1 MNDSGRMSHAG
12 TRSVGRKRIRALWLM
27 AGLLLPL
34 FLLQLARADVGIS
47 VAPPIPGTFDPEA
60 DLRAPKPLRLYGADS
75 LAAFSHEGI
84 LFRVETEYDSTSGYY
99 VSTRTLFGDKYGP
112 EQVYSPD
119 SWRKFRVERARR
131 ENLRKKFDDQIHS
144 PTQESGGGALEI
156 QVPFK
161 IRSRTFRRIFGGD
174 RVGLRV
180 TGQITID
187 GGLRREKSDQVL
199 TTRNDQANY
208 NFKIDQ
214 TQQFRI
220 VGKVGDKVSVEI
232 DQDSERIFDFE
243 NNVKL
248 SYEGYEDEIIQSIEA
263 GNISLSLPGTQLATL
278 TANNQGLF
286 GFKTESKV
294 GPLSITT
301 IASLQQ
307 GEKNKLSYEGG
318 SEATTVKINDTNY
331 LRDQYFFLNEEYR
344 ELYRHLRDDLQ
355 HQVDPSVGFIN
366 QIEVYRSV
374 QAQVDNT
381 DIYDGVAVYDAT
393 LENAAANDYVPVV
406 EGADAINQMVDYYKT
421 AGDQEGIYS
430 ENAFFRK
437 LEENEYD
444 VDLQAGYIRLSYPAN
459 DGEIIA
465 VAYKTDN
472 DKNVGTLSPPISR
485 GVFKLLKPKTV
496 DVTSPV
502 YPLSWKHVYD
512 LQTSGLKEGDLEARI
527 VRSNSEAS
535 PTNATG
541 EAWVQ
546 VFGVD
551 QYNNADNG
559 DTPDNQ
565 VDERFQNVFVNRAY
579 GELHFPDLRP
589 FDPEGYYKGNDLI
602 VASLDSLENPDIY
615 DVLPNSGTTRQ
626 KNFNIEAT
634 YSSASS
640 NISLGINVLEGS
652 EEVFLNGTKLTKD
665 VDYIIDYLSGQI
677 TILNDQAF
685 QPGANLEINYE
696 SGEVFQLDQRTM
708 LGIRLE
714 YALWED
720 SFIGATFLYFN
731 EEPIDKR
738 VKVGN
743 EPLRNVIWDVNT
755 RLRFR
760 PYWMTQLVNALPGI
774 ETDEPS
780 EVSFEGEIA
789 QVFPNPN
796 SLNSDATGDPNGVA
810 YIDDFE
816 AAKRA
821 TPLGVRRKN
830 WYPASH
836 PDRLPRND
844 FRSTPQDSTDYRG
857 RLFWYNPFTRVQ
869 ITDIW
874 PNREVN
880 TKVPKETE
888 VLSIEYDPNVNNF
901 RRAGVDSTLTWNG
914 VMRALSPGFYNQT
927 ATKFIEVWIKW
938 NGGGKDATL
947 YFDMGQISEDVIPN
961 DSLDTEDEIVGIKG
975 NDILDNGEDTGLDG
989 KVGGDPDW
997 RTGGTQRSGTIVHID
1012 YNEIADRRNPGYDWW
1027 DLNGDGV
1034 LDDNEPFSS
1043 DNWTYEPGSRDETE
1057 GINGTEGNAQD
1068 EVRYPDSEDLNKDN
1082 SLNLKNNFYR
1092 YRFRLDSDE
1101 DFDRYVRGGI
1111 NNEKGWRLI
1120 RIPLTSIFDTVNR
1133 PSLNQIESFRI
1144 WLTGASTY
1152 TTLQIAQIELVGNEW
1167 LEEPV
1172 VETASGDTTIYVTSS
1187 TINTYDNPND
1197 YNPPP
1202 GVAGEIDPI
1211 TDIRSKEQSL
1221 IMQLNDMPTGATGK
1235 LIKTQGS
1242 ANDQDLREYR
1252 KLKMYVNGGG
1262 RSNIAGTDLEMFL
1275 RFGDR
1280 VTEDNPSYYEYSQR
1294 LEPGWSE
1301 NEIVID
1307 LDQLSSLKK
1316 KAEDEGTEVAYERL
1330 ANGDVMKV
1338 VGKPSIGAVSE
1349 YAVGVR
1355 NLGRPIRKEEN
1366 IEVWVDEMRLSG
1378 VRKESGMAMR
1388 SSVSA
1393 SFADFIDLSANLRQS
1408 DANFHQVDQRTGGN
1422 ESTIDGTMNAKV
1434 SIDKFLDPNLGISI
1448 PVSGS
1453 MSSNLRIP
1461 KYAGGNGD
1469 IRTTALAS
1477 QDELNIWSQFSRL
1490 GFSRHHLQDHYLEDD
1505 QGNLVIDTTRGIPYQ
1520 DLSKWGVD
1528 TLFTTSQQ
1536 YSWNISYSKSKES
1549 PNWFLAYTTDKL
1561 KPQFSHSQKYE
1572 SSLKNQYS
1580 KAFTNTG
1587 KLSYSLPFE
1596 KHQLDVFGWTSSIP
1610 VLNRLQDSKFNYM
1623 LSRFSTG
1630 IDATEKRTS
1639 SKYRN
1644 AQVRPSYSLSST
1656 RNFAVGYSPFQSMSF
1671 DLSRNWSSQY
1681 VREDSTRQDYL
1692 YKDQPLSERA
1702 LTFEPGTGP
1711 YTIIESVTDT
1721 LRLAERFLN
1730 GGPAL
1735 ADSVEQWLANG
1746 DDPNDV
1752 VNRMYSSIERDF
1764 PGTYVRQPWEV
1775 IASDDPRYQRIFFEA
1790 FGMPF
1795 VDTQKSQRFSASY
1808 SPSIVRWLTTDAS
1821 YSTNY
1826 NWNWS
1831 SFSYTGRNLSS
1842 TNTLTGSM
1850 TFKLRQIL
1858 PQKSKSGKKT
1868 TPSNPGGNGGDTF
1881 RPTGPESDSFGEP
1894 RPGDTG
1900 QGKSKPTAGGGGMP
1914 DVLGFTLDGLRRLQ
1928 DIRFDYTQN
1937 LSYNNPSMQDGQPD
1951 WEYMLGLT
1959 GDPGIK
1965 PVQEE
1970 RGSYSSV
1977 QRTDDYR
1984 INSGLDLGARA
1995 SLGLDYNYRL
2005 NTSASP
2011 QQTTGGNT
2019 RSAFYIYDKASR
2031 SLQTYDLPNWNFRWS
2046 GLESFGPL
2054 EIVAQSISFEHSYR
2068 GSYTEDWESVLN
2080 EESQRERQVKTRK
2093 YEKAFSPLAGM
2104 NITWKYGIS
2113 TTVRY
2118 NQSQSINETASN
2130 GRRGRDTTNGISF
2143 QANYTRKGG
2152 FRVPLPIWPFRNRR
2166 FNNETTF
2173 SLAFDQSN
2181 TLRENRTI
2189 TDETENPDFTKESE
2203 SSNWSVTPSVTYKF
2217 SRTVSG
2223 SARYKYG
2230 VTESQYN
2237 TTRYQEFGVNVNIK
2251 IQG

>member
-1 MNDSGRMSHAG
+1 MSHAG
-12 TRSVGRKRIRALWLM
+12 TRSVGRKRFRTPWLM
-27 AGLLLPL
+27 AGLLLPF

-47 VAPPIPGTFDPEA
+47 VTPPIPGTFDPEA

-112 EQVYSPD
+112 EQVYSPEA
-119 SWRKFRVERARR
+119 WREFRVQRARR
-131 ENLRKKFDDQIHS
+131 ENLRKKFDDQINS
-144 PTQESGGGALEI
+144 PSQESGGSALEI

-331 LRDQYFFLNEEYR
+331 LRNQYFFLDFLYR
-344 ELYRHLRDDLQ
+344 EQYRRFTSEVQ
-355 HQVDPSVGFIN
+355 HVVNSPDTYIN

-374 QAQVDNT
+374 QPQADNT
-381 DIYDGVAVYDAT
+381 DIYDGVAVYDESEA
-393 LENAAANDYVPVV
+393 ENFFVPAIA
-406 EGADAINQMVDYYKT
+406 GADEINEMVDYYKS
-421 AGDQEGIYS
+421 AGDEEGVFS

-437 LEENEYD
+437 LDENEYD

-465 VAYKTDN
+465 VAYSVGSGANRKT
-472 DKNVGTLSPPISR
+472 VGTLSPPISR

-496 DVTSPV
+496 SIENPV
-502 YPLSWKHVYD
+502 YQLSWKHVYD

-527 VRSNSEAS
+527 VRANSDAS
-535 PTNATG
+535 PTNQTG

-546 VFGVD
+546 VLGVD
-551 QYNNADNG
+551 QFSNSDETG
-559 DTPDNQ
+559 PPDNQ
-565 VDERFQNVFVNRAY
+565 IDERYQNVFVNRAY

-589 FDPEGYYKGNDLI
+589 FDPEGYYKGNELI
-602 VASLDSLENPDIY
+602 VADLDSLENPTIY
-615 DVLPNSGTTRQ
+615 DVLPNSGTTRP

-685 QPGANLEINYE
+685 LPGANLEINYE

-743 EPLRNVIWDVNT
+743 EPLRNIIWDVNT

-830 WYPASH
+830 WYAASH
-836 PDRLPRND
+836 PNRLPRGD
-844 FRSTPQDSTDYRG
+844 FRSTPEDSTDFRG
-857 RLFWYNPFTRVQ
+857 RLFWYNPFNRVQ
-869 ITDIW
+869 IKDIW

-880 TKVPKETE
+880 TKVPNETE
-888 VLSIEYDPNVNNF
+888 VLTIEYDPNVNNF
-901 RRAGVDSTLTWNG
+901 RRAGVDSTITWNG

-927 ATKFIEVWIKW
+927 ATKFIEVWLNW
-938 NGGGKDATL
+938 QGGGRDATL

-961 DSLDTEDEIVGIKG
+961 GELDTEDEIVGIKG
-975 NDILDNGEDTGLDG
+975 NDILDDGEDSGYDG
-989 KVGGDPDW
+989 KFGTDPPWRKDGNERFGDPW
-997 RTGGTQRSGTIVHID
+997 
-1012 YNEIADRRNPGYDWW
+1012 IAEEEGYDFQNPTRDWW
-1027 DLNGDGV
+1027 DLNDDGIH
-1034 LDDNEPFSS
+1034 DENEPFSN
-1043 DNWTYEPGSRDETE
+1043 DDWKYNPGNRGETE
-1057 GINGTEGNAQD
+1057 YIDGTEGNAQD
-1068 EVRYPDSEDLNKDN
+1068 EVRYPDSEDLNNDN
-1082 SLNLKNNFYR
+1082 SPNLKDNFYR
-1092 YRFRLDSDE
+1092 YRFRLNSAEDSI
-1101 DFDRYVRGGI
+1101 RYVRGGYQ
-1111 NNEKGWRLI
+1111 NEKGWRLV
-1120 RIPLTSIFDTVNR
+1120 RIPLTSVFDNVNR

-1144 WLTGASTY
+1144 WITNASTY

-1172 VETASGDTTIYVTSS
+1172 VEAASGDTTIFVTSS

-1202 GVAGEIDPI
+1202 GVAGEVDPI

-1221 IMQLNDMPTGATGK
+1221 ILQLNDMPTGATGK

-1252 KLKMYVNGGG
+1252 KLKMFVNGGG
-1262 RSNIAGTDLEMFL
+1262 RSNISGTDIEMFL

-1280 VTEDNPSYYEYSQR
+1280 VTDDNPSYYEYSQR
-1294 LEPGWSE
+1294 LQPGWSD
-1301 NEIVID
+1301 NEIIID
-1307 LDQLSSLKK
+1307 LDQLASLKK
-1316 KAEDEGTEVAYERL
+1316 KAEEEGTDVAYERL

-1349 YAVGVR
+1349 YAIGIR

-1378 VRKESGMAMR
+1378 VRKEAGMAMR

-1393 SFADFIDLSANLRQS
+1393 SFADFLDVSANLRQS

-1477 QDELNIWSQFSRL
+1477 QDELNIWNQFGRL
-1490 GFSRHHLQDHYLEDD
+1490 GFSRHHLEDHFLEDER
-1505 QGNLVIDTTRGIPYQ
+1505 GELVMDTTRGVPYQ

-1572 SSLKNQYS
+1572 TSQKNQYS

-1596 KHQLDVFGWTSSIP
+1596 KHQLDVFGWTSAIP

-1623 LSRFSTG
+1623 LSRFSAG
-1630 IDATEKRTS
+1630 VDATEKRTS

-1656 RNFAVGYSPFQSMSF
+1656 RNFAVGYSPFQSMNF
-1671 DLSRNWSSQY
+1671 DFSRNWASQY

-1692 YKDQPLSERA
+1692 YKDQPLSQRS

-1711 YTIIESVTDT
+1711 YTIIETITDT
-1721 LRLAERFLN
+1721 LRLADRFLG

-1735 ADSVEQWLANG
+1735 ADSVDQWLADG
-1746 DDPNDV
+1746 DEPSDV
-1752 VNRMYSSIERDF
+1752 VTRMYASIERDF
-1764 PGTYVRQPWEV
+1764 PGVPVRQPWEIV
-1775 IASDDPRYQRIFFEA
+1775 PDNDPRYQRIFFEA

-1831 SFSYTGRNLSS
+1831 AFSYTGRNLSS

-1858 PQKSKSGKKT
+1858 PQRSKSGGRRSSPS
-1868 TPSNPGGNGGDTF
+1868 TPRRSGGTDPF
-1881 RPTGPESDSFGEP
+1881 SPRGPESDSFGEP
-1894 RPGDTG
+1894 RPGDSGG
-1900 QGKSKPTAGGGGMP
+1900 QKEEESASGGGMP
-1914 DVLGFTLDGLRRLQ
+1914 DVLGFTLDGLRKLQ

-1937 LSYNNPSMQDGQPD
+1937 LSYNNPSMKDGEPD
-1951 WEYMLGLT
+1951 WMYKLGLT
-1959 GDPGIK
+1959 GRPGLE

-1984 INSGLDLGARA
+1984 VNSGFDLGSRA

-2005 NTSASP
+2005 NSSSSP

-2019 RSAFYIYDKASR
+2019 RSAFYIYDKGSR
-2031 SLQTYDLPNWNFRWS
+2031 SLQTYDLPNYNFRWS
-2046 GLESFGPL
+2046 GLEAFGPL
-2054 EIVAQSISFEHSYR
+2054 EIVAQSISVEHSYR
-2068 GSYTEDWESVLN
+2068 GSYTEDWEDVLN
-2080 EESQRERQVKTRK
+2080 IDSERVRQVKTKK

-2113 TTVRY
+2113 TTIRY
-2118 NQSQSINETASN
+2118 NESMSINETASN
-2130 GRRGRDTTNGISF
+2130 GSRRRDTTTGISF

-2152 FRVPLPIWPFRNRR
+2152 FRIPLPIWPFRNRR

-2181 TLRENRTI
+2181 TLKENRSVI
-2189 TDETENPDFTKESE
+2189 SDDPNPDFTKESE

-2237 TTRYQEFGVNVNIK
+2237 TTRYQEFGINVNIK